1 MVPIEMGHPD
11 GGLNIPDS
19 VCVWITEEIDM
30 ATYAVPMSPEFVY
43 MQGLTEQQQMMFM
56 AQYSLVRKDVT
67 AAILLAFFLGSFGA
81 HRFYMGEIGMG
92 FLYLIFCWSL
102 IPHLI
107 ALIECFFL
115 PERVRQYNAMHAA
128 AIANQIRGYAV

>member
-1 MVPIEMGHPD
+1 MGHRVVVVLAALD
-11 GGLNIPDS
+11 VWGGL
-19 VCVWITEEIDM
+19 CVWVTEEIDM
-30 ATYAVPMSPEFVY
+30 ATTYAVPMSPEFVY
-43 MQGLTEQQQMMFM
+43 MQGLTEQQQMLFM

-92 FLYLIFCWSL
+92 FLYILFCWSF
-102 IPHLI
+102 IPHII
-107 ALIECFFL
+107 ALVECFFL